1 MKKEYLFHKLN
12 SNIRSNI
19 YISLFTIC
27 ILYNDVTLTI
37 SVGWTG
43 GFCTARMIRNKRNK
57 KKTKK
62 KRRKKLQE
70 KQKREKDRQ
79 TDRVRERE
87 SRKQALKKG
96 NKKNMLI
103 CTKKY

>member
-43 GFCTARMIRNKRNK
+43 GFCTARMIQNKRNK
-57 KKTKK
+57 KKQK
-62 KRRKKLQE
+62 KRRKKQKE

-79 TDRVRERE
+79 SERERE
-87 SRKQALKKG
+87 RKSRKQD
-96 NKKNMLI
+96 
-103 CTKKY
+103 

>member
-43 GFCTARMIRNKRNK
+43 GFCTARMIQNKRNK
-57 KKTKK
+57 KNKK
-62 KRRKKLQE
+62 KGERNRKKS
-70 KQKREKDRQ
+70 KRERKIDRQ
-79 TDRVRERE
+79 SERERE
-87 SRKQALKKG
+87 KE
-96 NKKNMLI
+96 
-103 CTKKY
+103 

>member
-43 GFCTARMIRNKRNK
+43 GFCTARMIQNKRNK

-62 KRRKKLQE
+62 KGEETERKAKE
-70 KQKREKDRQ
+70 
-79 TDRVRERE
+79 RER
-87 SRKQALKKG
+87 
-96 NKKNMLI
+96 
-103 CTKKY
+103 

>member
-43 GFCTARMIRNKRNK
+43 GFCTARMIQNKRNK
-57 KKTKK
+57 KKQKK
-62 KRRKKLQE
+62 KGEETERIAKE
-70 KQKREKDRQ
+70 
-79 TDRVRERE
+79 RER
-87 SRKQALKKG
+87 
-96 NKKNMLI
+96 
-103 CTKKY
+103 

>member
-43 GFCTARMIRNKRNK
+43 GFCTARMIQNKRNK
-57 KKTKK
+57 KKNKK
-62 KRRKKLQE
+62 KGWNKLKE
-70 KQKREKDRQ
+70 KQEREKNRQ
-79 TDRVRERE
+79 TDRERERE
-87 SRKQALKKG
+87 RVG
-96 NKKNMLI
+96 NKREKG
-103 CTKKY
+103 KQEKYAYSY

>member
-43 GFCTARMIRNKRNK
+43 GFCTARMIQNKRNK
-57 KKTKK
+57 KKQKK
-62 KRRKKLQE
+62 KEKETERKAKE
-70 KQKREKDRQ
+70 
-79 TDRVRERE
+79 RER
-87 SRKQALKKG
+87 
-96 NKKNMLI
+96 
-103 CTKKY
+103 

>member
-43 GFCTARMIRNKRNK
+43 GFCTARMIQNKRNK
-57 KKTKK
+57 KKNTKK
-62 KRRKKLQE
+62 KGEINWKKSKRERKTDRQTE
-70 KQKREKDRQ
+70 RERERVGNKREKG
-79 TDRVRERE
+79 
-87 SRKQALKKG
+87 KQE
-96 NKKNMLI
+96 
-103 CTKKY
+103 KYAYSY

>member
-43 GFCTARMIRNKRNK
+43 GFCTARMIQNKRNK
-57 KKTKK
+57 KKQK
-62 KRRKKLQE
+62 KRRKKQKE

-79 TDRVRERE
+79 TE
-87 SRKQALKKG
+87 
-96 NKKNMLI
+96 
-103 CTKKY
+103 

>member
-43 GFCTARMIRNKRNK
+43 GFCTARMIQNKRNK
-57 KKTKK
+57 KKNKK
-62 KRRKKLQE
+62 KGWNKLKE
-70 KQKREKDRQ
+70 KQEREKNRQ
-79 TDRVRERE
+79 TDRERERV
-87 SRKQALKKG
+87 G
-96 NKKNMLI
+96 NKREKG
-103 CTKKY
+103 KQEKYAYSY

>member
-43 GFCTARMIRNKRNK
+43 GFCTARMIQNKRNK
-57 KKTKK
+57 KKNKK
-62 KRRKKLQE
+62 KGWNKLKE
-70 KQKREKDRQ
+70 KQEREKNRQ
-79 TDRVRERE
+79 TDRERERE
-87 SRKQALKKG
+87 RERVG
-96 NKKNMLI
+96 NKREKG
-103 CTKKY
+103 KQEKYAYSY

>member
-43 GFCTARMIRNKRNK
+43 GFCTARMIQNKRNK
-57 KKTKK
+57 KKQK
-62 KRRKKLQE
+62 KRRKKQKE

-79 TDRVRERE
+79 SERERE
-87 SRKQALKKG
+87 KE
-96 NKKNMLI
+96 
-103 CTKKY
+103 

>member
-43 GFCTARMIRNKRNK
+43 GFCTERMIQNKRNK
-57 KKTKK
+57 KKKK
-62 KRRKKLQE
+62 KE
-70 KQKREKDRQ
+70 KGEK
-79 TDRVRERE
+79 
-87 SRKQALKKG
+87 
-96 NKKNMLI
+96 N
-103 CTKKY
+103 

>member
-43 GFCTARMIRNKRNK
+43 GFCTARMIQNKRNK
-57 KKTKK
+57 KKKTKK
-62 KRRKKLQE
+62 KGWNKLKE
-70 KQKREKDRQ
+70 KQEREKNRQ
-79 TDRVRERE
+79 TDRERERE
-87 SRKQALKKG
+87 RVG
-96 NKKNMLI
+96 NKREKG
-103 CTKKY
+103 KQEKYAYSY

>member
-43 GFCTARMIRNKRNK
+43 GFCTARMIQNKRNK

-62 KRRKKLQE
+62 KEKETERKAKE
-70 KQKREKDRQ
+70 
-79 TDRVRERE
+79 RER
-87 SRKQALKKG
+87 
-96 NKKNMLI
+96 
-103 CTKKY
+103 

>member
-43 GFCTARMIRNKRNK
+43 GFCTARMIQNKRNK

-62 KRRKKLQE
+62 RRKKQKE

-79 TDRVRERE
+79 SERERE
-87 SRKQALKKG
+87 TERVG
-96 NKKNMLI
+96 NKIEKG
-103 CTKKY
+103 KQEKYAYLY

>member
-43 GFCTARMIRNKRNK
+43 GFCTARMIQNKRNK
-57 KKTKK
+57 KKQK
-62 KRRKKLQE
+62 KRRKKQKE

-79 TDRVRERE
+79 TEWERERE
-87 SRKQALKKG
+87 RVG
-96 NKKNMLI
+96 NKIEKG
-103 CTKKY
+103 KQEKYAYLY